1 MNHNLH
7 PVFRGLTTD
16 EYQELTNHT
25 RIHEKE
31 FPKGALIFQNAD
43 LVTET
48 GIILTGSVHIEN
60 TDFWGS
66 TSLLG
71 GCRRCICR
79 DLQLKPQT
87 DDGGCRSGK

>member
-43 LVTET
+43 L
-48 GIILTGSVHIEN
+48 IWRL
-60 TDFWGS
+60 
-66 TSLLG
+66 
-71 GCRRCICR
+71 GCRDR
-79 DLQLKPQT
+79 P
-87 DDGGCRSGK
+87 GSGSGWLHLGACKAG